1 MADSKNSSSLD
12 HQDHNT
18 NDLAPNMV
26 ADLKQQDK
34 LPNSNVANP
43 TQEPQEQAPAQ
54 AQAQVPAP
62 AQDNQAPSNHPYSQM
77 TEEEME
83 REFAKRFERE
93 NPEAAKIQAPASA
106 PATAKATSPSQAPT
120 KAQDSTQDATS
131 TSVSSSSATSARSES
146 DSKIEVTASTLNQDS
161 TVTKDSAS
169 AGADTCASANTIAGT
184 SAGAGAGA
192 ETLEANNSDS
202 GKDGSKRE
210 TDSQSSSTK
219 TNKSEAKEDWGAN
232 VVDELARKGKS
243 RWRLFKRR
251 NRRHELMRSLQFRIV
266 MLFFIV
272 GLITTASMCA
282 LTYVKIYN
290 TTREFVDE
298 ELSQISLVAINYKMI
313 LPRRWEAP
321 RNNHG
326 RIFRVQSINGRL
338 VLTYGFENDNA
349 SSEGALAG
357 PRPEQHMGPG
367 HGMRNGI
374 GPRAGAGARSG
385 TGASAAQNQDNS
397 KEVSANGQPL
407 TPSIVDIHKFKYDII
422 IAPLFGRPGDAL
434 YIPPGV
440 ADGFYTVMVADQRV
454 RAFVSTNTNGQR
466 FVVAR
471 PLNSIDS
478 ITHQAFISAVWQF
491 VGIILLFIPLLM
503 ISVRWMFANLNK
515 IAKSLYKR
523 SEDDLSPVIPENHV
537 GFVPSELDGFILALN
552 KLFSKVDEGIHSK
565 RRFIADA
572 AHEMRTPLTALSLQ
586 AESLE
591 KEELSSSARLKVERL
606 KDGIS
611 RERQLMTSLLTLAR
625 EQNRNDIMLENIDI
639 FDLYTKL
646 IDEQGV
652 LADRK
657 DIDLGVEGNVRFNIV
672 SDRMRLLRIM
682 SNLLSNAIKYTP
694 DGGRIDLMAKM
705 LDDGRLQ
712 LIVQDDGPGIPEEC
726 LKHILEPFYRVG
738 SDRSEIQGTGL
749 GLAIV
754 KASCESINA
763 NLEFSNASPHGLI
776 ACVTMTSLDKQ
787 NTVATTNRL
796 LS

>member
-43 TQEPQEQAPAQ
+43 TQEPQ

-120 KAQDSTQDATS
+120 KAQDSTPDATS
-131 TSVSSSSATSARSES
+131 TSVSSPSATSARSEL
-146 DSKIEVTASTLNQDS
+146 DSKIEVAASTLNQDS

-169 AGADTCASANTIAGT
+169 AGADTCASANAIAGASNGAST
-184 SAGAGAGA
+184 ITGAGAGS
-192 ETLEANNSDS
+192 LEANNSDS
-202 GKDGSKRE
+202 GKDSSKSE
-210 TDSQSSSTK
+210 ADGQSSSAK

-338 VLTYGFENDNA
+338 VLTYGFENENA

-478 ITHQAFISAVWQF
+478 ITYQAFISAVWQF

-625 EQNRNDIMLENIDI
+625 EQNRTDMMLENIDI

-712 LIVQDDGPGIPEEC
+712 LIVQDDGPGIPEEH

-738 SDRSEIQGTGL
+738 GDRSEIQGTGL

-776 ACVTMTSLDKQ
+776 ACVTMASLDKQ
-787 NTVATTNRL
+787 NTATTTNRL

>member
-54 AQAQVPAP
+54 AQAPAP

-120 KAQDSTQDATS
+120 KAQDSTPDATS
-131 TSVSSSSATSARSES
+131 TSVSISSATSARSES

-161 TVTKDSAS
+161 TVTKESS
-169 AGADTCASANTIAGT
+169 GAGADTCASTNAIAGA
-184 SAGAGAGA
+184 SAGASAGA

-202 GKDGSKRE
+202 GKDGGKRK
-210 TDSQSSSTK
+210 TDGQSSSAK
-219 TNKSEAKEDWGAN
+219 TNKSEAKEDRGAN

-397 KEVSANGQPL
+397 KEASANGQPL

-565 RRFIADA
+565 RRFIAYA

-738 SDRSEIQGTGL
+738 GDRSEIQGTGL

>member
-54 AQAQVPAP
+54 AQAPAP

-120 KAQDSTQDATS
+120 KAQDSTPDATS
-131 TSVSSSSATSARSES
+131 TSVSISSATSARSES

-161 TVTKDSAS
+161 TVTKESS
-169 AGADTCASANTIAGT
+169 GAGADTCASTNAIAGA
-184 SAGAGAGA
+184 SAGASAGA

-202 GKDGSKRE
+202 GKDGGKRK
-210 TDSQSSSTK
+210 TDGQSSSAK
-219 TNKSEAKEDWGAN
+219 TNKSEAKEDWGSN

-321 RNNHG
+321 RNNYG

-397 KEVSANGQPL
+397 KEASANGQPL

-565 RRFIADA
+565 RRFIAYA

-738 SDRSEIQGTGL
+738 GDRSEIQGTGL

-776 ACVTMTSLDKQ
+776 ACVTMASLDKQ
-787 NTVATTNRL
+787 NTATTTNRL